1 MTIFKIADRP
11 RERLLAYGGE
21 RVSTAELLALIL
33 GTGIP
38 GRSATALAQHI
49 IQSIGGVAALARA
62 APRELVNIPGIGQA
76 RAARIA
82 AAFHLARRALEAAL
96 AEEDHIEDPIE
107 LYDRLRLRLSGLPQ
121 EVFVVVALG
130 PRGVI
135 LEEIEVARGSLTSVD
150 VHPREV
156 FRPLIRLCAAA
167 GVVAH
172 NHPSGDLRPSPEDV
186 AVTYRLHEAGEVL
199 GIPILDHIVIG
210 AAGYT
215 SIYRELGLR
224 EERITCR
231 DRGTR

>member
-49 IQSIGGVAALARA
+49 LQSIGGIAALARA
-62 APRELVNIPGIGQA
+62 APRELANIPGIGLA

-82 AAFHLARRALEAAL
+82 AAFHLGRRALEATL
-96 AEEDHIEDPIE
+96 AEADHIEDPIE
-107 LYDRLRLRLSGLPQ
+107 LYDRLRLRLSGLTQ

-130 PRGVI
+130 PRGLI
-135 LEEIEVARGSLTSVD
+135 LEEIEVARGCLTGVD

-156 FRPLIRLCAAA
+156 FRPLIRLAAA
-167 GVVAH
+167 AAVVAH
-172 NHPSGDLRPSPEDV
+172 NHPSGDLRPSPEDI
-186 AVTYRLHEAGEVL
+186 AVTYRLHEAGQVL

-215 SIYRELGLR
+215 SMYRELGLR
-224 EERITCR
+224 EEPITCR
-231 DRGTR
+231 DRSTR